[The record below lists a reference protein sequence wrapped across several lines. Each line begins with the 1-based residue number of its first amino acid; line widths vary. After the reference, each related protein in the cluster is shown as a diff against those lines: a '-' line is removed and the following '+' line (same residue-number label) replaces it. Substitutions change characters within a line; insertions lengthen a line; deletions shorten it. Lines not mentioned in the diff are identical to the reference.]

1 MNNKYKVYSVGIVGI
16 IFLTIALSVIPDI
29 FNKNKGVIK
38 SLQDIK
44 IDKVLI
50 EKINQDI
57 QKDEYLLTDFRAIST
72 LEAIGVDL
80 EAIDLNG
87 DNSNEI
93 LSVGDWIKF
102 SNSTQFENLNSLSID
117 EFTEVDILVSSYIN
131 SDSIFVQDWIKFSNS
146 TQFENLNS
154 LSIDELKD
162 VSILVNSYIDSHN
175 FFNEG
180 NSAMFV
186 LSLIVIMIILYEVRL
201 ARNSSAPIF
210 LRSIPGLKAVE
221 EAVGRSTEMG
231 RPILYVPG
239 IMDMNEVETVAGVV
253 VLGHVANMTAQYE
266 TELDVP
272 VARAIVMQSARQ
284 VTKEAYLTQG
294 RPEMYNED
302 MVHYITDD
310 QFAYAAAV
318 NGIMQRDEPAACLY
332 MGKFFAESLLFAE
345 TGNSIGAIQIAGT
358 GSQTQIPFFVTAC
371 DYTLMGE
378 EFFAASAYLSKEP
391 ELIAGITALDIIKV
405 ILIGFILLLITSRT
419 FFDLGFIDVNL
430 ITWLGL

>member
-1 MNNKYKVYSVGIVGI
+1 MNNKYQVYAVGIVGI
-16 IFLTIALSVIPDI
+16 LLFTLALSALPE
-29 FNKNKGVIK
+29 
-38 SLQDIK
+38 SL
-44 IDKVLI
+44 
-50 EKINQDI
+50 
-57 QKDEYLLTDFRAIST
+57 
-72 LEAIGVDL
+72 
-80 EAIDLNG
+80 
-87 DNSNEI
+87 
-93 LSVGDWIKF
+93 
-102 SNSTQFENLNSLSID
+102 
-117 EFTEVDILVSSYIN
+117 
-131 SDSIFVQDWIKFSNS
+131 
-146 TQFENLNS
+146 
-154 LSIDELKD
+154 
-162 VSILVNSYIDSHN
+162 N
-175 FFNEG
+175 FFREEK
-180 NSAMFV
+180 SAMFAFT
-186 LSLIVIMIILYEVRL
+186 LTVIMIMLYEVRL
-201 ARNSSAPIF
+201 AKSSSEDIF
-210 LRSIPGLKAVE
+210 LRTIPGLKAVE

-284 VTKEAYLTQG
+284 VAKEAYMTQG

-302 MVHYITDD
+302 MVHYVTDD

-391 ELIAGITALDIIKV
+391 ELIAGITAQDIIKV
-405 ILIGFILLLITSRT
+405 LLIGFIMLAIVSRA
-419 FFDLGFIDVNL
+419 FFDLGLTDFNL
-430 ITWLGL
+430 ITLLYL

>member
-1 MNNKYKVYSVGIVGI
+1 MNNKYQVYAGGIVGI
-16 IFLTIALSVIPDI
+16 LLFTLALSALPE
-29 FNKNKGVIK
+29 
-38 SLQDIK
+38 SL
-44 IDKVLI
+44 
-50 EKINQDI
+50 
-57 QKDEYLLTDFRAIST
+57 
-72 LEAIGVDL
+72 
-80 EAIDLNG
+80 
-87 DNSNEI
+87 
-93 LSVGDWIKF
+93 
-102 SNSTQFENLNSLSID
+102 
-117 EFTEVDILVSSYIN
+117 
-131 SDSIFVQDWIKFSNS
+131 
-146 TQFENLNS
+146 
-154 LSIDELKD
+154 
-162 VSILVNSYIDSHN
+162 N
-175 FFNEG
+175 FFREEK
-180 NSAMFV
+180 SAMFAFT
-186 LSLIVIMIILYEVRL
+186 LTVIMIMLYEVRL
-201 ARNSSAPIF
+201 AKSSSEDIF
-210 LRSIPGLKAVE
+210 LRTIPGLKAVE

-284 VTKEAYLTQG
+284 VAKEAYMTQG

-302 MVHYITDD
+302 MVHYVTDD

-318 NGIMQRDEPAACLY
+318 NGIMQRVEPAACLY

-391 ELIAGITALDIIKV
+391 ELIAGITAQDIIKV
-405 ILIGFILLLITSRT
+405 LLIGFIMLAIVSRA
-419 FFDLGFIDVNL
+419 FFDLGLTDFNL
-430 ITWLGL
+430 ITLLNL

>member
-1 MNNKYKVYSVGIVGI
+1 MNNKYQVYAGGIVGI
-16 IFLTIALSVIPDI
+16 LLFTLALSALPE
-29 FNKNKGVIK
+29 
-38 SLQDIK
+38 SL
-44 IDKVLI
+44 
-50 EKINQDI
+50 
-57 QKDEYLLTDFRAIST
+57 
-72 LEAIGVDL
+72 
-80 EAIDLNG
+80 
-87 DNSNEI
+87 
-93 LSVGDWIKF
+93 
-102 SNSTQFENLNSLSID
+102 
-117 EFTEVDILVSSYIN
+117 
-131 SDSIFVQDWIKFSNS
+131 
-146 TQFENLNS
+146 
-154 LSIDELKD
+154 
-162 VSILVNSYIDSHN
+162 N
-175 FFNEG
+175 FFREEK
-180 NSAMFV
+180 SAMFAFT
-186 LSLIVIMIILYEVRL
+186 LTVIMIMLYEVRL
-201 ARNSSAPIF
+201 AKSSSEDIF
-210 LRSIPGLKAVE
+210 LRTIPGLKAVE

-284 VTKEAYLTQG
+284 VAKEAYMTQG

-302 MVHYITDD
+302 MVHYVTDD

-391 ELIAGITALDIIKV
+391 ELIAGITAQDIIKV
-405 ILIGFILLLITSRT
+405 LLIGFIILAIVSRA
-419 FFDLGFIDVNL
+419 FFDLGLTDFNL
-430 ITWLGL
+430 ITWLNL

>member
-1 MNNKYKVYSVGIVGI
+1 MNNKFTVYALGIVGI
-16 IFLTIALSVIPDI
+16 VLLTLALSVMPD
-29 FNKNKGVIK
+29 
-38 SLQDIK
+38 SL
-44 IDKVLI
+44 
-50 EKINQDI
+50 
-57 QKDEYLLTDFRAIST
+57 
-72 LEAIGVDL
+72 
-80 EAIDLNG
+80 
-87 DNSNEI
+87 
-93 LSVGDWIKF
+93 
-102 SNSTQFENLNSLSID
+102 
-117 EFTEVDILVSSYIN
+117 
-131 SDSIFVQDWIKFSNS
+131 
-146 TQFENLNS
+146 
-154 LSIDELKD
+154 
-162 VSILVNSYIDSHN
+162 N
-175 FFNEG
+175 FFREDK
-180 NSAMFV
+180 SAMFV
-186 LSLIVIMIILYEVRL
+186 FTLIVIMIMLYEVKL
-201 ARNSSAPIF
+201 AKNSSEPIF
-210 LRSIPGLKAVE
+210 LRTIPGLKAVE

-294 RPEMYNED
+294 RPEMFNED

-332 MGKFFAESLLFAE
+332 MGKFFAE

-378 EFFAASAYLSKEP
+378 EFFAASAYLSKQP
-391 ELIAGITALDIIKV
+391 ELIAGITAQDIIKI
-405 ILIGFILLLITSRT
+405 ILVGFILLLIVSRA
-419 FFDLGFIDVNL
+419 FFDLGVTEFNL
-430 ITWLGL
+430 VTWLGL